1 MRTGERSKRRGE
13 GSDFGMIDAGKFLR
27 RGVSDDSAIF
37 EKNDARGEKERFAKV
52 VGDKDDGFAE
62 TAGEG
67 AEFALKLGAGDGVE
81 SAERLVHEE
90 NGRIG
95 GKGASDADTLTLAA
109 GEFVRSAIAVFC
121 RFQTDERKELVDA
134 SGSVGGIPFFEEGDE
149 RDVLGNREMGEKT
162 CVLNYIAD
170 APAQTDGVPIGGGA
184 AADDD
189 LAGGGNEKAIDKF
202 QKRGFAAAAAAQE
215 DEGLAGS
222 DGEADV
228 VNNRVRDPTVKTVC
242 HILELN
248 STVGVPWRRFR
259 IHFD

>member
-1 MRTGERSKRRGE
+1 MSRESWLRTGERSKRRGE
-13 GSDFGMIDAGKFLR
+13 GSHFGMIDAGKFLR

-67 AEFALKLGAGDGVE
+67 AEFALKLGAGDGIE

-95 GKGASDADTLTLAA
+95 GKGASDADALTLAA
-109 GEFVRSAIAVFC
+109 GEFVR
-121 RFQTDERKELVDA
+121 T
-134 SGSVGGIPFFEEGDE
+134 
-149 RDVLGNREMGEKT
+149 
-162 CVLNYIAD
+162 
-170 APAQTDGVPIGGGA
+170 
-184 AADDD
+184 
-189 LAGGGNEKAIDKF
+189 AIDKF

-259 IHFD
+259 IHFY

>member
-1 MRTGERSKRRGE
+1 MSRESWLRTGERSKRRGE
-13 GSDFGMIDAGKFLR
+13 GSHFGMIDAGKFLG

-37 EKNDARGEKERFAKV
+37 EKNDARGEDERFAKV

-67 AEFALKLGAGDGVE
+67 AEFALKLGAGDGIE

-95 GKGASDADTLTLAA
+95 GKG
-109 GEFVRSAIAVFC
+109 
-121 RFQTDERKELVDA
+121 A

-184 AADDD
+184 ATDDD

-202 QKRGFAAAAAAQE
+202 QKCGFAAAAAAQE

-228 VNNRVRDPTVKTVC
+228 VNNRVRDPTVETVC

-248 STVGVPWRRFR
+248 GTVGVPWRRFR